1 MKKTA
6 YILATAVLVATM
18 AGCNSNSGDAQT
30 TTNKDG
36 AGVVTQVAVPEIQ
49 KNDTT
54 DEAIA
59 YLRTQV
65 PLFAKYAEKR
75 NSVPLT
81 YEVEITSGDVT
92 QTASIHIKDD
102 KNISFISTNAD
113 GVREATIYKD
123 NVCYVISDEEKTL
136 YSSEVTTETS
146 KSVVEQNLMPIKI
159 EEAKGMSY
167 SADTAEYDGVTYKR
181 ETIGENNYYYFDE
194 ATEELRYI
202 IIGDNAQV
210 TKITRFEN
218 VCDESAFELPEGY
231 KSVDLNEYVNDT
243 LNAEKEAAA
252 AEAEAAG
259 TVSE

>member
-6 YILATAVLVATM
+6 YILAAAVLVATM

-30 TTNKDG
+30 TKDDG

-65 PLFAKYAEKR
+65 PLFAKYIEKR
-75 NSVPLT
+75 NSYPLT
-81 YEVEITSGDVT
+81 YEVKITSGDVT
-92 QTASIHIKDD
+92 QTASINIKDD

-136 YSSEVTTETS
+136 YSSKVTTETS
-146 KSVVEQNLMPIKI
+146 KRVVQENLMTIKL

-167 SADTAEYDGVTYKR
+167 SADTADYNGVTYKR
-181 ETIGENNYYYFDE
+181 EIIGNVVYYYFDE
-194 ATEELRYI
+194 ATEELKYI
-202 IIGDNAQV
+202 VMGDNIQV
-210 TKITRFEN
+210 TEITRFEN
-218 VCDESAFELPEGY
+218 VCDESAFDLPEGY
-231 KSVDLNEYVNDT
+231 KTVDLNEYVNDA

-252 AEAEAAG
+252 AEAELA
-259 TVSE
+259 E

>member
-6 YILATAVLVATM
+6 YILAAAVLVATM

-59 YLRTQV
+59 YLKTQV
-65 PLFAKYAEKR
+65 PLFAKYMEKR
-75 NSVPLT
+75 NSAPLT

-92 QTASIHIKDD
+92 QTASINIKDD

-146 KSVVEQNLMPIKI
+146 KRVVQENLMTIKL
-159 EEAKGMSY
+159 EEAQAMTY
-167 SADTAEYDGVTYKR
+167 STDTAEYNGVTYKR
-181 ETIGENNYYYFDE
+181 ETLGDSVNYYFDE

-210 TKITRFEN
+210 TKITIFEN
-218 VCDESAFELPEGY
+218 VCDESAFELPEDY
-231 KSVDLNEYVNDT
+231 KVVDLNKYVNDT
-243 LNAEKEAAA
+243 LNAEKEAA
-252 AEAEAAG
+252 G

>member
-6 YILATAVLVATM
+6 YILAAAVLVATM

-30 TTNKDG
+30 TNDG
-36 AGVVTQVAVPEIQ
+36 TGVVTQVAVPEIQ

-59 YLRTQV
+59 YLKTQV
-65 PLFAKYAEKR
+65 PLFAKYMEKR
-75 NSVPLT
+75 NSVPLC

-92 QTASIHIKDD
+92 QTASINIKDD

-146 KSVVEQNLMPIKI
+146 KRVVQENLMTIKL
-159 EEAKGMSY
+159 EDAKGYNY
-167 SADTAEYDGVTYKR
+167 S
-181 ETIGENNYYYFDE
+181 
-194 ATEELRYI
+194 
-202 IIGDNAQV
+202 
-210 TKITRFEN
+210 
-218 VCDESAFELPEGY
+218 
-231 KSVDLNEYVNDT
+231 
-243 LNAEKEAAA
+243 
-252 AEAEAAG
+252 
-259 TVSE
+259 